1 MSAQRFKNNELQ
13 NRITEL
19 NKEIDNLK
27 EENRTLKRVHIRE
40 EIALK
45 KHESHDTD
53 ISRMIKT
60 HTEELGIVKELHKKS
75 KAENKR
81 INSLL
86 LEREEDVRVAKKKN
100 EEMKKIINDK
110 KLMDTVDMSKKLEL
124 ADKAMEEYKTKF
136 EVIQIHF
143 GVYRRTSGIL
153 I

>member
-19 NKEIDNLK
+19 NADIDKLK

-60 HTEELGIVKELHKKS
+60 HNEELGVVKDMHKKS

-81 INSLL
+81 INNLL
-86 LEREEDVRVAKKKN
+86 LEREEDLRAAKKKN
-100 EEMKKIINDK
+100 EDMKKIINDK
-110 KLMDTVDMSKKLEL
+110 KLMDTVDLSKKLEQTE
-124 ADKAMEEYKTKF
+124 KALEEYKTKC
-136 EVIQIHF
+136 EVF
-143 GVYRRTSGIL
+143 LLVNSSYFL
-153 I
+153 